1 MEVREASAKYLP
13 QEDEGCPVGYK
24 KTEVGVIPEDW
35 VLTPFIHAVE
45 SYIDYRGRTPRK
57 LGMAWGGGNI
67 LALSANNVQMGRI
80 NPDKEA
86 YFASEELYRRW
97 MVQGDCEPGD
107 VLLTMEAPLGNVAQI
122 PDDRKYILS
131 QRVILV
137 RPKAWLSRD
146 LLAHSM
152 RGEYFQ
158 RQLSI
163 NATGSTAQGIQRKKL
178 DLIWVYF
185 PADKSEQQAIASAL
199 SDADA
204 LIESLSQLLAKKR
217 QIKQGAMQELLT
229 GKRRLPGFSGEWES
243 GALGQICDR
252 IVGGGT
258 PSRQVPSYWGGDI
271 PWMTVKDFASFSP
284 RETLEYIT
292 RDGLQNSSS
301 SLIPRGTLITSSR
314 MALGKSVIYE
324 VDVAINQDLKALF
337 LKNDI
342 NVIFLNYWFQLNEKF
357 IAEMGSGSTVMG
369 ISLHDLR
376 RMRFA
381 WPSYDEQTRIASVL
395 SDMDAEI
402 ATLEAKLAKA
412 RQLKQGMM
420 QALLT
425 GRIRLV

>member
-1 MEVREASAKYLP
+1 MEVREASARYLP
-13 QEDEGCPVGYK
+13 METDGCPVGYK
-24 KTEVGVIPEDW
+24 QTEVGVIPEDW
-35 VLTPFIHAVE
+35 ECL
-45 SYIDYRGRTPRK
+45 R
-57 LGMAWGGGNI
+57 L
-67 LALSANNVQMGRI
+67 
-80 NPDKEA
+80 
-86 YFASEELYRRW
+86 
-97 MVQGDCEPGD
+97 GD
-107 VLLTMEAPLGNVAQI
+107 VIDLLTGFPFPSSGYADSGVLLVRGSNVKRGCMDWDSSI
-122 PDDRKYILS
+122 TKYWPEITSDVRHYVLKENDLVIAMDGALVGRS
-131 QRVILV
+131 YAVITRSDLPSLLLQRVARV
-137 RPKAWLSRD
+137 RSSEVCQA
-146 LLAHSM
+146 LLAHW
-152 RGEYFQ
+152 
-158 RQLSI
+158 I
-163 NATGSTAQGIQRKKL
+163 GSESFVAYVDSVKTHTAIPHISPSDIRN
-178 DLIWVYF
+178 F
-185 PADKSEQQAIASAL
+185 PIRVPASVAEQEAIATAL